1 MHNVAIVYCLISDQ
15 LFLRKILFRGFWGK
29 IGPKWAQNEVFQV
42 LTKFSS
48 WILFQFSYEV
58 IVEFFG
64 GKIFL
69 KFFDQKVPKM
79 RFFKLDGTFLIFL
92 YEVTAAWWVKID
104 SNNFLVFY
112 WSFWT
117 KRNPKWIFK
126 FHSKSLRWV
135 FFCFFCLKLQK
146 HQNLKLG

>member
-1 MHNVAIVYCLISDQ
+1 MSYKRPTFFEKNLVSG
-15 LFLRKILFRGFWGK
+15 FLGQNWPKMGTKWSFSGFNKIQFMN
-29 IGPKWAQNEVFQV
+29 P
-42 LTKFSS
+42 
-48 WILFQFSYEV
+48 FQFSYEV
-58 IVEFFG
+58 IVEFFW